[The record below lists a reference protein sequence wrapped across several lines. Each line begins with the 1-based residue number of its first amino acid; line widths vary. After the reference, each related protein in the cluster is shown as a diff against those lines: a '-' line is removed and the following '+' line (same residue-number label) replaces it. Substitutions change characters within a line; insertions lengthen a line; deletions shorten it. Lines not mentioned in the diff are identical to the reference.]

1 MKIGMSLTSSYP
13 TTGQT
18 KAIMDNLIEEV
29 ELMAKLGF
37 DSLSL
42 GDHHVT
48 TNDYV
53 QVLPAMSR
61 LSAHS
66 GDMQLLPLFLLPF
79 YNPILLAEQLG
90 TLDVLSSG
98 RTTIICALGHQPEA
112 HVAYQT
118 PQKVRVSRFVETFE
132 ILRLLSSQDNVSYH
146 GKHYSFDNVSINP
159 KPLNRHLP
167 MWMGCSADVAVRR
180 AARLADAWVIEPGW
194 PPNTVDRKMSV
205 YKSELG
211 ELDRTD
217 VVTETVLRRDIHL
230 ASTADEA
237 RQQAQGIIENGYRGY
252 DAQQMS
258 ESLVLGG
265 PDECLS
271 YIKSMEELG
280 ITHMLFRCAL
290 DDREN
295 ALQTIRVLGEEVIPR
310 LR

>member
-13 TTGQT
+13 STNQT
-18 KAIMDNLIEEV
+18 KSIMDNLIEEV

-37 DSLSL
+37 ASLSL

-48 TNDYV
+48 TDDYV

-90 TLDVLSSG
+90 TLDVLSGG

-112 HVAYQT
+112 HDAYQT
-118 PQKVRVSRFVETFE
+118 PQRVRVSRFVETFE
-132 ILRLLSSQDNVSYH
+132 IIRMLSSQDNVSYQ
-146 GKHYSFDNVSINP
+146 GKHYSFENVSVNP
-159 KPLNRHLP
+159 KPLSRHLP
-167 MWMGCSADVAVRR
+167 MWMGCSADPAVRR

-194 PPNTVDRKMSV
+194 PPDTIERKMSV

-211 ELDRTD
+211 ELDRAD
-217 VVTETVLRRDIHL
+217 EVSETVLRRDIHL
-230 ASTADEA
+230 ASTSDSA
-237 RQQAQGIIENGYRGY
+237 RKQAQGLLEKGYRGY
-252 DAQQMS
+252 DTQQMA
-258 ESLVLGG
+258 ESLILGG
-265 PDECLS
+265 PDDCVS
-271 YIKSMEELG
+271 YIQKMEALG
-280 ITHMLFRCAL
+280 INHLLFRCAL

-295 ALQTIRVLGEEVIPR
+295 ALQTIQVLGEEVIPR
-310 LR
+310 FR